1 MNATNQGAKGYQETM
16 LVDTLDRVRRNPE
29 GRKAV
34 LIRLSQLLPNNRTPV
49 RIKIVTRMFRAL
61 ESGRQAQLFNLS
73 NDDLALIINGGAQRD
88 VNNIVL
94 RVRKLFE
101 GDRITVDDADGN
113 DRFVNWYDLAL
124 DAAVAIHAAQQLR
137 QEAQQGPPR
146 AQSAQMPPITP
157 AILDE
162 VQKKLAFA
170 NVVPFI
176 RDQVALRINPQTK
189 EASIEFYEF
198 FLSVGDLQRTIAPNV
213 NLFGDKALFQDLSRT
228 MDNRMLE
235 IVLRAPQARGT
246 PCISLNLN
254 LESVLTPTF
263 GTFIQQLEKGQKVI
277 IEVAAADMLTNIGMY
292 IDVRN
297 VMASMGHAVLID
309 GLTTTTIEMLDVAA
323 MKPDYAKI
331 VWAPELLDATN
342 PASGANTSAMVAEI
356 GAEKVILSRCDSAA
370 ALSWGLKTGISV
382 FQGHFLDAFNKGRKR
397 PAPAAGAR
405 PGAGAAR

>member
-1 MNATNQGAKGYQETM
+1 MNATNQGAKGYQETL

-34 LIRLSQLLPNNRTPV
+34 HLRLSHLMPGNRTPV

-73 NDDLALIINGGAQRD
+73 NDDLVIIINGGAQRD
-88 VNNIVL
+88 VANIVL

-101 GDRITVDDADGN
+101 GDPVTFDDADGN
-113 DRFVNWYDLAL
+113 DRFVTWYDLAL

-137 QEAQQGPPR
+137 VDAQQGPPR
-146 AQSAQMPPITP
+146 AAAAQLPPITP
-157 AILDE
+157 ALLDE

-213 NLFGDKALFQDLSRT
+213 NLFADKALFQDLSRT
-228 MDNRMLE
+228 MDLRMLE
-235 IVLRAPQARGT
+235 VVSRAPQARGA

-254 LESVLTPTF
+254 LDTILTPAF
-263 GTFIQQLEKGQKVI
+263 GAFLQQVEKGQKVI
-277 IEVAAADMLTNIGMY
+277 VEVQAVDMLTNIGMY

-297 VMASMGHAVLID
+297 VMGSMGHAILID
-309 GLTTTTIEMLDVAA
+309 GLTTTTVEMLDVAA

-331 VWAPELLDATN
+331 VWAPELLDAEDS
-342 PASGANTSAMVAEI
+342 ASATGALVAEI
-356 GAEKVILSRCDSAA
+356 GAAKVILSRCDSAA
-370 ALSWGLKTGISV
+370 ALSWGLKSGISV
-382 FQGHFLDAFNKGRKR
+382 FQGHFLDSFNKGRKR
-397 PAPAAGAR
+397 PAPAA
-405 PGAGAAR
+405 AGAKR

>member
-1 MNATNQGAKGYQETM
+1 MNATNQGAKGYQETL

-34 LIRLSQLLPNNRTPV
+34 HMRLSQLLPGNRTPV

-73 NDDLALIINGGAQRD
+73 NDDLVLIINGGAQRD

-101 GDRITVDDADGN
+101 GDPVTVDDADGN
-113 DRFVNWYDLAL
+113 DRFVTWYDLAL

-137 QEAQQGPPR
+137 IDAQQGPPR
-146 AQSAQMPPITP
+146 AASTQLPPITP
-157 AILDE
+157 ALLDE

-213 NLFGDKALFQDLSRT
+213 NLFADKALFQDLSRT
-228 MDNRMLE
+228 MDLRMLE
-235 IVLRAPQARGT
+235 TVSRAPQARGT

-254 LESVLTPTF
+254 LETILTPAF
-263 GTFIQQLEKGQKVI
+263 GQFMQQIEKGQKVI
-277 IEVAAADMLTNIGMY
+277 VEVQCVDLLTNIGMY

-297 VMASMGHAVLID
+297 VMGSMGHAILID
-309 GLTTTTIEMLDVAA
+309 GLTTTTVEMLDVAA

-331 VWAPELLDATN
+331 VWAPELLDSMN
-342 PASGANTSAMVAEI
+342 SASGMGGLVTEI
-356 GAEKVILSRCDSAA
+356 GIDKVVLSRCDSAA
-370 ALSWGLKTGISV
+370 ALSWGLKTGIGL

-397 PAPAAGAR
+397 PAPGPAPAVVR
-405 PGAGAAR
+405 R